1 MKKKTLKAVI
11 RVVDSL
17 QNIWLPEVSVLKAVR
32 QSVLIDKG
40 LDDGK
45 PLAFYRKLLKKVALV
60 LTNFDKDL
68 GLQTYCIVGLRT
80 EHEQNVTFW
89 TPCRLLE

>member
-11 RVVDSL
+11 RVVDNL
-17 QNIWLPEVSVLKAVR
+17 QNIWLPEVSVLKAVK
-32 QSVLIDKG
+32 QSVLLDKC

-45 PLAFYRKLLKKVALV
+45 PLDYYRKLLKKVALV
-60 LTNFDKDL
+60 LTHFDKDL
-68 GLQTYCIVGLRT
+68 GLQTYYIVGLRT
-80 EHEQNVTFW
+80 EHEYQETFW